1 MITPRF
7 NSARSKPSHS
17 IRGTPRPYYLA
28 QAQEA
33 LARTAQTV
41 NGNPMRV

>member
-1 MITPRF
+1 MITLRYTR
-7 NSARSKPSHS
+7 ARCKPSHT